1 MLSIAGRSIE
11 RRTLITLGIAFLLGV
26 ALTFAG
32 LTLANAQGEGDVAV
46 VNGQALSKEAFY
58 ARLEDEMGQEVL
70 GQIITEMVIAQAE
83 KGRNLSI
90 DDALIQAEIDAIR
103 ESYPS
108 EAAFLSDLRAYG
120 ITIERLAYEIRLN
133 MILTELSRE
142 GITVSDEEITEFF
155 EENKA
160 NLGQPEQLRVRHIL
174 VNTEAQAKEIHKEL
188 KEGADF
194 AQLAESRSTDTAS
207 AINGGEIGLIHR
219 DSPIVP
225 SFLDAAF
232 KLDAGE
238 FSEPVESPFGWHI
251 IKVDERIAAK
261 EASLDESR
269 DQIREALMEQKARP
283 FSEVIDELLTSAEI
297 TVLWDRYQSLLD
309 WRNAE

>member
-46 VNGQALSKEAFY
+46 VNGQALSKEEFY